1 MDPQVLAEVRRLTAS
16 EDEDLVR
23 TRARAG
29 ADAPSPEVGALL
41 AWLAST
47 TAARAAVEVGSC
59 GGVSGLWLAR
69 GLTERGVL
77 TSVEPD
83 PYAHG
88 LASEAFESAGRADRV
103 RAILGEPDTV
113 LPRLSDGAYDLVLLQ
128 SRPGDYPDQ
137 LPHAR
142 RLLRA
147 GGVLVAR
154 RVLRHGEAPDALAG
168 FLEAL
173 ATDHDGFA
181 TTVLPLDDGLALATR
196 RAEGDGGPDAAAAS

>member
-1 MDPQVLAEVRRLTAS
+1 VDPQVLAEVRRLTAT
-16 EDEDLVR
+16 EDEDLSR
-23 TRARAG
+23 TRQRAG
-29 ADAPSPEVGALL
+29 ADAPSPDVGALL
-41 AWLAST
+41 AWLATT

-69 GLTERGVL
+69 GLEERGIL

-83 PYAHG
+83 AYAHG
-88 LASEAFESAGRADRV
+88 LASEAFESAGRSERV
-103 RAILGEPDTV
+103 RAIHGEPATV

-128 SRPGDYPDQ
+128 SRPGDYPGQ

-142 RLLRA
+142 RLLRP

-154 RVLRHGEAPDALAG
+154 RILRYSEAPDALAE
-168 FLEAL
+168 FLETL
-173 ATDHDGFA
+173 AGDREGFA

-196 RAEGDGGPDAAAAS
+196 LAAEDEEAGPAEA